1 MIGRNTSTCA
11 GAVMSIQI
19 FMLALWNGSAP
30 RAEAL

>member
-19 FMLALWNGSAP
+19 FMWGHAETLF
-30 RAEAL
+30 RAGE